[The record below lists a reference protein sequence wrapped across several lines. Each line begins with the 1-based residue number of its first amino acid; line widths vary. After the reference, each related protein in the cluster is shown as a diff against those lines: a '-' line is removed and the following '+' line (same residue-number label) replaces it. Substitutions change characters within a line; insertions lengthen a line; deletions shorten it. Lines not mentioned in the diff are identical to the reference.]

1 MALYLGE
8 KKVTYTRIIATAPE
22 LNAPTITQK
31 SASQIT
37 ITNPSSNGSFVKGYN
52 VYVDGK
58 LERSINT
65 PIGGSSSITVDYVL
79 DMSEYVGTHN
89 IQVTVTGGTD
99 FTESNKSNQLSF
111 TIYAVNANLANIS
124 LENNTLFAYKN
135 STYTDVLI
143 PVGGYYL
150 PTTIELAMSGKDLS
164 LTGWN
169 DETGVISIPNVDG
182 NITLT
187 ASAIT
192 ENKLRTPYVELNY
205 PELSIRKVKNVTD
218 YAVYMDDKAT
228 PIWTKN
234 VPPFDYA
241 VSQTSQVATQ
251 QFGLNAASF
260 WESKCQ
266 KVSNG
271 WSLCKIT
278 FTGSGS
284 VTLHCISSGEVS
296 YDYGIIGNINQTL
309 ASSNTDDG
317 ATGSTLVKKNFKD
330 EPSTA
335 IKDVIF
341 DSISN
346 GDFIMCKYRKDGSSD
361 QQNDSL
367 QFQVDLGGA
376 GGSIVIEDVGQYTGD
391 VYGLTTFKAQATDST
406 GVHTASNFSNI
417 VSYTLPLLSISA
429 TGTTLN
435 ITHFIDGV
443 TGVDIYANNVKI
455 GSLTRSTEETL
466 TYDLSSLESN
476 KFYSI
481 YAVATGTGIKENKSN
496 VVSYGVNPT
505 FSENTWEAIHTIS
518 DDIAK
523 LDLTGDDLYTY
534 ITQNYGWS
542 VGDTKTVTL
551 LNGDTYTLQIWDF
564 NDLLDDKGNKNGI
577 HLGSV
582 ELQRDSAKVN
592 DTNTNKG
599 GFISSKMCTTTLPS
613 IFELFPD
620 DIKPYVRKT
629 HIKCYGGFGDS
640 GASFEADMELFLP
653 SEYEMFNKT
662 QFALQE
668 GQYLKYW
675 QTHNTNNDKKK
686 TRLGQTSSSSS
697 WYWLR
702 SAGRTYSSVFVVVSD
717 SGTLNNYNAD
727 YTSGVCVCLSI

>member
-1 MALYLGE
+1 MALYLGD
-8 KKVTYTRIIATAPE
+8 KKVTYTRVIATAPK
-22 LNAPTITQK
+22 LNAPTIAQK

-79 DMSEYVGTHN
+79 DMSKYVGIHN
-89 IQVTVTGGTD
+89 IQATVTGGAD
-99 FTESNKSNQLSF
+99 FTESDKSNQLSF
-111 TIYAVNANLANIS
+111 TIYAVNANLTNIS

-150 PTTIELAMSGKDLS
+150 PTAIELAMSGKDLS

-187 ASAIT
+187 ANAIT

-205 PELSIRKVKNVTD
+205 PELSIRKVKNATD
-218 YAVYMDDKAT
+218 YAVYMDDKTT

-234 VPPFDYA
+234 IPLFDYA

-284 VTLHCISSGEVS
+284 VTLHCISSGESS

-309 ASSNTDDG
+309 ASSNADDG
-317 ATGSTLVKKNFKD
+317 ATGSTLVKKNFKG
-330 EPSTA
+330 EASTS
-335 IKDVIF
+335 IKDVVF
-341 DSISN
+341 DSVSN
-346 GDFIMCKYRKDGSSD
+346 GDFIMCKYRKDSSGD

-376 GGSIVIEDVGQYTGD
+376 GGSIVIEDISQYSGD

-406 GVHTASNFSNI
+406 GVHTASDFSNV
-417 VSYTLPLLSISA
+417 VSHTLPLLSISV

-505 FSENTWEAIHTIS
+505 FSENTWEAIHAMS
-518 DDIAK
+518 DNIAK

-542 VGDTKTVTL
+542 VGDSKTVTL

-577 HLGSV
+577 HLGSI
-582 ELQRDSAKVN
+582 ELQRNLAKIN

-613 IFELFPD
+613 IFDLFPD
-620 DIKPYVRKT
+620 DLKPYVRKT
-629 HIKCYGGFGDS
+629 HIKCYGGSEDG
-640 GASFEADMELFLP
+640 GASYEADMELFLP
-653 SEYEMFNKT
+653 SEYEMFNST
-662 QFALQE
+662 GYAYQE

-675 QTHNTNNDKKK
+675 QTHNTDNDRKK
-686 TRLGQTSSSSS
+686 TQLGRTSSQ

-702 SAGRTYSSVFVVVSD
+702 SASRSLSGSFAYVGFSGSLSSN
-717 SGTLNNYNAD
+717 GAGNA
-727 YTSGVCVCLSI
+727 SGVCVCLSI

>member
-1 MALYLGE
+1 MALYLGD
-8 KKVTYTRIIATAPE
+8 KKVTYTRVIATAPK
-22 LNAPTITQK
+22 LNAPTIAQK
-31 SASQIT
+31 SVSQIT

-58 LERSINT
+58 LERSVNANIA
-65 PIGGSSSITVDYVL
+65 PGSSITVDYVL
-79 DMSEYVGTHN
+79 DMSKYVGTHN
-89 IQVTVTGGTD
+89 IQATVTGDTD
-99 FTESNKSNQLSF
+99 FTESDKSNQLSF
-111 TIYAVNANLANIS
+111 TIYSVNANLTNIS

-169 DETGVISIPNVDG
+169 DETGVISISNVDG
-182 NITLT
+182 DITLT
-187 ASAIT
+187 ASAIS
-192 ENKLRTPYVELNY
+192 ENKLRTPYIELNY
-205 PELSIRKVKNVTD
+205 PELSVRGVKNATD
-218 YAVYMDDKAT
+218 YAVYMDDKTT

-234 VPPFDYA
+234 IPPFDCT

-278 FTGSGS
+278 FTGSGK
-284 VTLHCISSGEVS
+284 VTLHCISQGES
-296 YDYGIIGNINQTL
+296 STDYGIIGNINQTL
-309 ASSNTDDG
+309 ASSNADDG
-317 ATGSTLVKKNFKD
+317 ATGSTLVKKRFRG
-330 EPSTA
+330 EPSTS
-335 IKDVIF
+335 IKDVVF
-341 DSISN
+341 DSVSN
-346 GDFIMCKYRKDGSSD
+346 GDFIMCKYRKDSSVD
-361 QQNDSL
+361 TGFDSL
-367 QFQVDLGGA
+367 QFQVDLGS
-376 GGSIVIEDVGQYTGD
+376 GSKLVIEDITQYSGD
-391 VYGLTTFKAQATDST
+391 AYGLATFKAQATDST
-406 GVHTASNFSNI
+406 GVHTASDFSNI
-417 VSYTLPLLSISA
+417 VSYTLPLLSISVA
-429 TGTTLN
+429 GTTLN
-435 ITHFIDGV
+435 ITHFIEGV

-455 GSLTRSTEETL
+455 STLTRAAEETL

-481 YAVATGTGIKENKSN
+481 YAVATGAGIKENKSN
-496 VVSYGVNPT
+496 VVSYGVNPV
-505 FSENTWEAIHTIS
+505 FSDNTWEAIHAIS
-518 DDIAK
+518 DNIAK
-523 LDLTGDDLYTY
+523 LNLTGDDLYTY

-542 VGDTKTVTL
+542 AGDTKTVTL

-582 ELQRDSAKVN
+582 ELQRDLAKMN
-592 DTNTNKG
+592 DTSTNKG

-629 HIKCYGGFGDS
+629 HIKCYGGSEDA
-640 GASFEADMELFLP
+640 GASFEADVELFPP
-653 SEYEMFNKT
+653 SEYEMFHST
-662 QFALQE
+662 SYALQE

-675 QTHNTNNDKKK
+675 QEHSTAEDRKK
-686 TRLGQTSSSSS
+686 TQLGQTSLQ

-702 SAGRTYSSVFVVVSD
+702 SALRSSSSSFVYVGSAGGLVSD
-717 SGTLNNYNAD
+717 GASFAG
-727 YTSGVCVCLSI
+727 GVCVCLSI

>member
-1 MALYLGE
+1 MALYLGD
-8 KKVTYTRIIATAPE
+8 KKVTYTRVIATAPK
-22 LNAPTITQK
+22 LNAPTIAQK

-58 LERSINT
+58 LERSVNANIT
-65 PIGGSSSITVDYVL
+65 PGSSITVDYVL
-79 DMSEYVGTHN
+79 DMSKYVGTHN
-89 IQVTVTGGTD
+89 VQVTVTGGTD
-99 FTESNKSNQLSF
+99 FTESDKSNQLSF
-111 TIYAVNANLANIS
+111 TIYSVNANLTNIS

-135 STYTDVLI
+135 SAYTDVLI

-169 DETGVISIPNVDG
+169 DETGVISISNVDG
-182 NITLT
+182 DITLT
-187 ASAIT
+187 ASAIS
-192 ENKLRTPYVELNY
+192 ENKLRTPYIELNY
-205 PELSIRKVKNVTD
+205 PELSVRGVKNATD
-218 YAVYMDDKAT
+218 YAVYMDDKTT

-234 VPPFDYA
+234 IPPFDYT

-266 KVSNG
+266 KVING

-278 FTGSGS
+278 FTGSGK
-284 VTLHCISSGEVS
+284 VALHCISNGESS

-309 ASSNTDDG
+309 ASSNADDG
-317 ATGSTLVKKNFKD
+317 ATGSTLVKKNFKG
-330 EPSTA
+330 EPSA
-335 IKDVIF
+335 SIKDVVF
-341 DSISN
+341 DSVSN
-346 GDFIMCKYRKDGSSD
+346 GDFIMCKYRKDGSGD

-367 QFQVDLGGA
+367 QFQVDLGST
-376 GGSIVIEDVGQYTGD
+376 GGSIVIEDITQYSD
-391 VYGLTTFKAQATDST
+391 DAYGLTTFKAQATDST
-406 GVHTASNFSNI
+406 GVHTASDFSNI
-417 VSYTLPLLSISA
+417 VSYTLPLLSISVA
-429 TGTTLN
+429 GTTLN
-435 ITHFIDGV
+435 ITHFIEGI

-455 GSLTRSTEETL
+455 STLTRTTEETL

-481 YAVATGTGIKENKSN
+481 YAIATGTGIKENKSN
-496 VVSYGVNPT
+496 VVSYGVNPI
-505 FSENTWEAIHTIS
+505 FSGNTWEAIHAIS
-518 DDIAK
+518 DNIAK
-523 LDLTGDDLYTY
+523 LNLTGDDLYTY

-582 ELQRDSAKVN
+582 ELQRDPAKMN
-592 DTNTNKG
+592 ETSINKG

-629 HIKCYGGFGDS
+629 HIKCYGGSGDA

-653 SEYEMFNKT
+653 SEYEMFNST
-662 QFALQE
+662 QYANQE
-668 GQYLKYW
+668 GEYLKYW
-675 QTHNTNNDKKK
+675 QTHNTNEDKKK
-686 TRLGQTSSSSS
+686 IQLGQTGPQ

-702 SAGRTYSSVFVVVSD
+702 SANRSNSSNFAIV
-717 SGTLNNYNAD
+717 NYTGSLSNHGAGNAD
-727 YTSGVCVCLSI
+727 GVCVCLSI

>member
-1 MALYLGE
+1 MALYLGD
-8 KKVTYTRIIATAPE
+8 KKVTYTRVIATAPK
-22 LNAPTITQK
+22 LNAPTIAQK

-37 ITNPSSNGSFVKGYN
+37 ITSPSSNGSFVKGYN

-79 DMSEYVGTHN
+79 DMSKYVGIHN
-89 IQVTVTGGTD
+89 IQATVTGGAD
-99 FTESNKSNQLSF
+99 FTESDKSNQLSF
-111 TIYAVNANLANIS
+111 TIYAVNANLTNIS

-205 PELSIRKVKNVTD
+205 PELSIRKVENATD
-218 YAVYMDDKAT
+218 YAVYMDDKTT

-234 VPPFDYA
+234 IPLFDYA

-284 VTLHCISSGEVS
+284 VTLHCISSGESS

-317 ATGSTLVKKNFKD
+317 ATGSTLVKKNFKG
-330 EPSTA
+330 ETSTS
-335 IKDVIF
+335 IKDVVF
-341 DSISN
+341 DSVSN
-346 GDFIMCKYRKDGSSD
+346 GDFIMCKYRKDSSSD

-376 GGSIVIEDVGQYTGD
+376 GGSIVIEDISQYSGD

-406 GVHTASNFSNI
+406 GVHTASDFSNV
-417 VSYTLPLLSISA
+417 VSHTLPLLSISV

-455 GSLTRSTEETL
+455 GSLTRSTEEAL

-505 FSENTWEAIHTIS
+505 FSENTWEAIHAIS
-518 DDIAK
+518 DNIAK
-523 LDLTGDDLYTY
+523 LDLTGDDLYAY

-564 NDLLDDKGNKNGI
+564 NNAVDKDGNKNGI
-577 HLGSV
+577 LLGNV
-582 ELQRDSAKVN
+582 ELLTTLAKMN
-592 DTNTNKG
+592 DTKTNKG
-599 GFISSKMCTTTLPS
+599 GFGASAMATTTLPAVY
-613 IFELFPD
+613 ETLPD
-620 DIKPYVRKT
+620 DLKNVIRETKVTY
-629 HIKCYGGFGDS
+629 HS
-640 GASFEADMELFLP
+640 GSDDPDTELSGYYKLYLP
-653 SEYEMFNKT
+653 SEFEMFGT
-662 QFALQE
+662 TSDALQE

-675 QTHNTNNDKKK
+675 QTHNTDKDREK
-686 TRLGQTSSSSS
+686 TQLGQSSSH

-702 SAGRTYSSVFVVVSD
+702 SAYLWFSNDFAIVIETGSTFFIYSD
-717 SGTLNNYNAD
+717 ETG
-727 YTSGVCVCLSI
+727 GVCLMFSI